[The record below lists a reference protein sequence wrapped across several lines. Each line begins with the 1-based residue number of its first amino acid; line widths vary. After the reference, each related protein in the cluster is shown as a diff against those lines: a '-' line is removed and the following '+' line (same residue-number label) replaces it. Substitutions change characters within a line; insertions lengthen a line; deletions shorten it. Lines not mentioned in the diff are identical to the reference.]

1 MQDFESL
8 RQRLDEHYD
17 WPAVYTFKFIVPRAS
32 SKDLLSLFESDTG
45 MSVRESR
52 GGKYLSLTATVL
64 MPGSESVIAVYEA
77 ATEIEGI
84 ISL

>member
-32 SKDLLSLFESDTG
+32 SKELLSLFESDTG
-45 MSVRESR
+45 VSVRKSR

>member
-8 RQRLDEHYD
+8 RQRLDEHYA
-17 WPAVYTFKFIVPRAS
+17 WPTVYTFKFIVPRAS
-32 SKDLLSLFESDTG
+32 SKELLSLFESDTG
-45 MSVRESR
+45 VSVRESR

-77 ATEIEGI
+77 VAEIEGI